1 MRRTGWALPLAAAAA
16 ISAGG
21 AAGTASDA
29 ATGGYNAV
37 YDVFLGGLKGGEVR
51 VQIDRDADRYAAH
64 GTLRAAG
71 MAAWFLP
78 GQAEARAEGRTQSAA
93 YRPDRFEAD
102 AAFGRSRQFIAFDYN
117 GASVAMTAEPP
128 LRERPYNA
136 DPARMGDALDPL
148 SAAVAVM
155 APVPVAQACDRTIPV
170 FDSRRRYDFVLGPAQ
185 DAGDG
190 LRCEGRFRRV
200 AGFKRIDPDS
210 EFTIWWR
217 VQDGLAVM
225 ERAQAPTGYG
235 YAVAR
240 LR

>member
-1 MRRTGWALPLAAAAA
+1 MRKTGMALTIALAVG
-16 ISAGG
+16 AGG

-29 ATGGYNAV
+29 ATGGYQAV
-37 YDVFLGGLKGGEVR
+37 YDVFLGGLRGGELRLEV
-51 VQIDRDADRYAAH
+51 DRDGDRYAAQ
-64 GTLRAAG
+64 GALRASG
-71 MAAWFLP
+71 IAAWFLP
-78 GQAEARAEGRTQSAA
+78 GQAEARAEGQARSTA

-102 AAFGRSRQFIAFDYN
+102 AAFGRTRQFVAFDYE
-117 GASVAMTAEPP
+117 GPAVRMTAEPP

-155 APVPVAQACDRTIPV
+155 APTPVAEACGRTIPV
-170 FDSRRRYDFVLGPAQ
+170 FDSRRRYDFVLGPAVSE
-185 DAGDG
+185 GDG

-200 AGFKRIDPDS
+200 AGFKRIDPDND
-210 EFTIWWR
+210 FTVWWR
-217 VQDGLAVM
+217 VQDGMAVM
-225 ERAQAPTGYG
+225 ERAQAATGFG